1 MADQNEIE
9 RLEKIIYDLMQSYN
23 AATHEEAVR
32 AATEVYQRVEK
43 RMEEA

>member
-9 RLEKIIYDLMQSYN
+9 RLENIIYDLMASPD

-32 AATEVYQRVEK
+32 AATEVCQRVNK